1 MKKIGIF
8 ILMVSIFGT
17 TFFISNKLS
26 AQVEPLERLPTKP
39 LKSLQRNSGSFAG
52 RILNTKALKIQ
63 TLEGAGYLCPE
74 AIGRTIEI
82 KKQNQKH
89 KYSTSYFISDIV
101 KAKYQRR
108 AGQAIL
114 GYYSG
119 TKTITCTHPLGA
131 VETVTLNNVKKYNVS
146 KGASPI

>member
-8 ILMVSIFGT
+8 ILIFSIFST

-26 AQVEPLERLPTKP
+26 AQVEPLEPLPTKSSQV
-39 LKSLQRNSGSFAG
+39 KINSGGFAG

-63 TLEGAGYLCPE
+63 TLEAAGYFCPA

-82 KKQNQKH
+82 KKQNEKH

-101 KAKYQRR
+101 KAKYQRKS
-108 AGQAIL
+108 GQAIL

-119 TKTITCTHPLGA
+119 TTTITCTHPLGA
-131 VETVTLNNVKKYNVS
+131 VETVTLSNVKKYNVS
-146 KGASPI
+146 KSAIPI